1 MSQADYISSYLP
13 NFAYNEADLEANR
26 QGMLTQDQFY
36 IVESV
41 YQARQSMAQQT
52 YKLFAIWIPVL
63 IIVGFVIE
71 YSQSRKSLGE
81 FLPNALPILLAVG
94 VGLGVLIGLSAAFTA
109 INARDARDKRIS
121 VAEGEAQVI
130 EKEAHSRGAGTYMR
144 YELRLNGR
152 LFRFA
157 NHASI
162 AHFEDGKRYRIYYV
176 KFYPFPIMLSAE
188 EI

>member
-1 MSQADYISSYLP
+1 MTQADYTSNYLP
-13 NFAYNEADLEANR
+13 NFAYTESDLEANR

-41 YQARQSMAQQT
+41 YQARQNISRQT
-52 YKLFAIWIPVL
+52 YKLFAIWIPL
-63 IIVGFVIE
+63 LLIVGFVIE
-71 YSQSRKSLGE
+71 YSQSGKSLGE
-81 FLPNALPILLAVG
+81 FLPSALPILLAVG
-94 VGLGVLIGLSAAFTA
+94 IGLAVLILISVALTA

-130 EKEAHSRGAGTYMR
+130 EKEARNKATTTMR

-162 AHFEDGKRYRIYYV
+162 AHFEDGKSYRVYYV
-176 KFYPFPIMLSAE
+176 KFYPFPLMLSAE
-188 EI
+188 EM